1 MADIFDLAR
10 SINAKKQQASQ
21 GYNSP
26 LEDLPMQVMEIMNTR
41 AKEKRVSL
49 KNDSVL
55 LSNLIKGASTGEELD
70 NARNLANKYS
80 TDANKHDGTKLY
92 GEAINQ
98 QFNSKQ
104 KAYNQYVASAEWLD
118 GQMNNRPYEKGL
130 DSTDYGLSQI
140 NDKTWDGLAN
150 EKFGKSV
157 GDLSDIENIDMMA
170 SISKGGS
177 DKFKSTRGW
186 GEWSTVQQGM
196 DEQFL
201 SMIDSDGFDSVAGKY
216 NLSSDV
222 INKINQSFDND
233 EDKSKALAVI
243 IAESGG
249 DSSAVNYN
257 YRDKVKGKSYFK
269 MSSQEMQELSL
280 GDIEERIREF
290 EGISAGFEQ
299 GSALGF
305 KYNKGKSSY
314 VTLQNEYEDYKQR
327 LDDTMKAHVT
337 GDKISGEEAMAIMLG
352 DFDNTKA
359 QAIKQTNSNITEQNR
374 QYNALLALQRKN
386 LTENDEDVWI
396 GELGEET
403 RGMSVDAVQDY
414 INQKLPVALQGIT
427 NSKERL
433 RMWTGLDTKAGK
445 SDFINAIDDDE
456 GAKKAAAEAAKKAAE
471 LAAKEAVESNQIVSI
486 EGQKVGG
493 SSTPIKPKTIK
504 SSKVLSSKIEIP
516 KGDAQIEAFFN
527 SSVEPPKDPISKTI
541 KIDNTDQPLPKITRY
556 KDSFMYYEPK
566 QKTWVKWDGKKANFN
581 GKSVPVFEAR
591 GRKVAYYND
600 KKGEWIKIKRDDG
613 KYKISGGKSRGLQ
626 EALDSPPIMSEQE
639 EDKAREERSRY
650 RDAFGNLLKPLTKRN
665 QGRR

>member
-10 SINAKKQQASQ
+10 SINAQKQQASQ

-26 LEDLPMQVMEIMNTR
+26 LEDLPMQVMEIMDTR

-70 NARNLANKYS
+70 NVRNLANKYS

-257 YRDKVKGKSYFK
+257 YGDKVKGKSYFK
-269 MSSQEMQELSL
+269 MSSKEMQGLSL
-280 GDIEERIREF
+280 GDIDERIREF

-305 KYNKGKSSY
+305 KYNKGKSSH
-314 VTLQNEYEDYKQR
+314 VTLQNEYSDYKQR

-359 QAIKQTNSNITEQNR
+359 QAIKQTTSNITEQNR

-445 SDFINAIDDDE
+445 SDFY
-456 GAKKAAAEAAKKAAE
+456 
-471 LAAKEAVESNQIVSI
+471 S
-486 EGQKVGG
+486 
-493 SSTPIKPKTIK
+493 SSTDDMGDGKKE
-504 SSKVLSSKIEIP
+504 KVLSPVRDMNQDGAIDFEQYGNEAPPSSIQRPKEEVKPKVLGEEKTLAGGTLSGKELFPAGFFSGSSKKVSQQQNKQYPIEITLDDSKVSKSQNQTNKTKSL
-516 KGDAQIEAFFN
+516 KGSTISRGDNQFIVVDTKIVNGKIKLKLSQKGFKGTAIGAEERWENPRYGEFILDDFKVESTNRGNSAMPIAFKKQGI
-527 SSVEPPKDPISKTI
+527 PYYYDPI
-541 KIDNTDQPLPKITRY
+541 
-556 KDSFMYYEPK
+556 KDIYVVASNK
-566 QKTWVKWDGKKANFN
+566 VGK
-581 GKSVPVFEAR
+581 GK
-591 GRKVAYYND
+591 
-600 KKGEWIKIKRDDG
+600 
-613 KYKISGGKSRGLQ
+613 
-626 EALDSPPIMSEQE
+626 
-639 EDKAREERSRY
+639 
-650 RDAFGNLLKPLTKRN
+650 
-665 QGRR
+665 